1 MGFERYTE
9 KASKNEYHAY
19 FYRVKK
25 GENNA

>member
-9 KASKNEYHAY
+9 KDSKNEYHAY